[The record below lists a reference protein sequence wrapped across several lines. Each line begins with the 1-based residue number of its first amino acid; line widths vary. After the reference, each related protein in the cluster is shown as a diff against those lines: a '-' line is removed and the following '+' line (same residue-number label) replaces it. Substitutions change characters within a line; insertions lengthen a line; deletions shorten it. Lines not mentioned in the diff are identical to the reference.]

1 MAEEGPVWRYPV
13 PNLPRS
19 RDDIPEISMHCSLDK
34 AALAIAISISL
45 AIPSLLPMSAHA
57 AEPQAAST
65 GAQQSVTTPGG
76 RATFLLPDG
85 WATKV
90 QGKAV
95 IINPPEADGSR
106 TAIVDTSAATPDEA
120 VAEAWKV
127 FGLTPKFLLATY
139 AAPRDGWDER
149 RYYEYD
155 VPANAKRVIN
165 ASAFRKGT
173 AWTVVVAD
181 VDQAIAE
188 KRGSQYAKI
197 AQRFQPVGYTRETF
211 AGRTAHKLDAG
222 RLQQVSDFVERMR
235 KEFEVPGVAVGI
247 VQEGKVVMSRGFG
260 VRELGKPDPVDG
272 DTRFM
277 IASNTKALT
286 TLMLAKLVDA
296 GKLDWNARAKDVY
309 PTFKL
314 GDAATTDQVL
324 VKHLICA
331 CTGVPRQDYE
341 WLFEGEKQTPQSVMG
356 TLGTM
361 QPTSGFGELFQYSNP
376 MAAAAGFIGGQVAHP
391 GTELGAGY
399 DKAMQS
405 LVFDPLG
412 MHDTTFDY
420 GQAQTGNYAA
430 PHGYDIRHHVQVMGM
445 GLNDTIRASRPAGAA
460 WSTVNDL
467 LKYVQMEIDHGVLP
481 DGKRYIGEAAL
492 LQRREPQIATGVDR
506 HYAMALGVDNSDGVT
521 VIDHGGDMGGF
532 HSNMMWWPAQEVGA
546 VILTNADE
554 GVYLRGPFKRRLM
567 ELMFDGNPHA
577 EAAAAAT
584 VKANREGFDA
594 FVKLLQLPAE
604 AKALDALAPRYRND
618 ALGEL
623 TVTRKDGKA
632 WFDVGAFSSEVAT
645 MPQPDGSLA
654 LMTIDPVAIGF
665 LFVRADKDGA
675 RKLIVRDGQHEYVF
689 DEVK

>member
-1 MAEEGPVWRYPV
+1 
-13 PNLPRS
+13 
-19 RDDIPEISMHCSLDK
+19 MHRTLHK
-34 AALAIAISISL
+34 AALAIALSL
-45 AIPSLLPMSAHA
+45 WLATPTVIA
-57 AEPQAAST
+57 AEPQAAQASADT
-65 GAQQSVTTPGG
+65 PSTTPRG
-76 RATFLLPDG
+76 TKFILPDG
-85 WATKV
+85 WAKQV
-90 QGKAV
+90 QGNTTVVA
-95 IINPPEADGSR
+95 PPEADGSR
-106 TAIVDTSAATPDEA
+106 VVIVDAIAATADDA
-120 VAEAWKV
+120 VAEAWAV
-127 FGLTPKFLLATY
+127 AGMAPKFLVATD
-139 AAPRDGWDER
+139 AAPRDGWEQI
-149 RYYEYD
+149 RYYDYD
-155 VPANAKRVIN
+155 VPQNAKRVIN
-165 ASAFRKGT
+165 ARAMRKGT
-173 AWTVVVAD
+173 TWTVAVAD

-188 KRGSQYAKI
+188 KRGSQFAKI
-197 AQRFQPVGYTRETF
+197 NQRFQPAGHTRETF
-211 AGRTAHKLDAG
+211 AGRTAHKLDAA
-222 RLQQVSDFVERMR
+222 RLQQVSDFIEQMR
-235 KEFEVPGVAVGI
+235 KDFEVPGVAIGI
-247 VQEGKVVMSRGFG
+247 VQDGKVVLSRGYG
-260 VRELGKPDPVDG
+260 MRDLGKPDPVDG

-296 GKLDWNARAKDVY
+296 GKLDWNARARDVY
-309 PTFKL
+309 PAFKL
-314 GDAATTDQVL
+314 GDTATSDQVL

-341 WLFEGEKQTPQSVMG
+341 WLFEGEKQTPQSVMA

-391 GTELGAGY
+391 GMELGAGY

-412 MHDTTFDY
+412 MRNTTFDY
-420 GQAQTGNYAA
+420 DRAQTGNYAA
-430 PHGYDIRHHVQVMGM
+430 PHGYDIAHKVQVMDM
-445 GLNDTIRASRPAGAA
+445 GLNDTIKASRPAGAA

-467 LKYVQMEIDHGVLP
+467 LRYVQMEIDHGVLP
-481 DGKRYIGEAAL
+481 GGQRYIGEAAL

-532 HSNMMWWPAQEVGA
+532 HSNMMWWPAQKVGA

-567 ELMFDGNPHA
+567 ELMFDGNPQA
-577 EAAAAAT
+577 QAAAAAT

-594 FVKLLQLPAE
+594 FVKLLQWPAD
-604 AKALDALAPRYRND
+604 ATALDALAPRYRNA

-623 TVTRKDGKA
+623 AVTRKDGRA

-654 LMTIDPVAIGF
+654 FMTIDPVAIGF
-665 LFVRADKDGA
+665 LFVRADSDGA
-675 RKLIVRDGQHEYVF
+675 RRLVVRDGQHEYVF